1 MIDKRSPFFA
11 FRYLVTPRSEQISM
25 FQQLNKSKEELMSDI
40 IRDLAINVKSEW
52 TKGSKR
58 FLFYGFQHKDNLYI
72 IKFARE
78 TNENLYIEG
87 DDDIEIRGI
96 KEAKYVYLIID
107 TIHQIILIERN
118 VSVFQQIDSSVK
130 ILAEYFRSQMRNF
143 DYVVNIYPLV
153 SKKRFWNYVDSAE
166 EIYELSLEMNAPNMP
181 LFGNSDTRSV
191 LKQIKETTNNEV
203 FDISFKNKEGRLKV
217 LRAVLGGY
225 IDYVREVGGKY
236 LLKFKRNGIRETKSS
251 ETDTAK
257 TYIERKKTE
266 KYSEEELKNISD
278 KLKSIHSLESR
289 EEEEEDEEDE
299 ENKN

>member
-11 FRYLVTPRSEQISM
+11 YRYLVTPTSEQISIL
-25 FQQLNKSKEELMSDI
+25 QQLNKSKEELMTDI

-58 FLFYGFQHKDNLYI
+58 FLFYGFQHKGDIYI

-78 TNENLYIEG
+78 TNENINIEG

-107 TIHQIILIERN
+107 TKHQIILIERN
-118 VSVFQQIDSSVK
+118 VSVFQQIESSIN
-130 ILAEYFRSQMRNF
+130 ILADFFRSQMRNY

-153 SKKRFWNYVDSAE
+153 SKKKFWNYVDSAE
-166 EIYELSLEMNAPNMP
+166 EIYELSLEMNAPNMA
-181 LFGNSDTRSV
+181 LFGNSDTRDV
-191 LKQIKETTNNEV
+191 LQQIKKATNNEV
-203 FDISFKNKEGRLKV
+203 FDISFKNKEGKLKI
-217 LRAVLGGY
+217 LREALGGY

-236 LLKFKRNGIRETKSS
+236 LLKFKRNGIRETKTS

-266 KYSEEELKNISD
+266 KYSDEELQNILE
-278 KLKSIHSLESR
+278 KLNSIHTLESR
-289 EEEEEDEEDE
+289 EEDEQE
-299 ENKN
+299 

>member
-11 FRYLVTPRSEQISM
+11 YRYLVTPTSEQISII
-25 FQQLNKSKEELMSDI
+25 QQLNKSKEELMTDI

-58 FLFYGFQHKDNLYI
+58 FLFYGFQHKGDIHI

-78 TNENLYIEG
+78 TNENIYIEG
-87 DDDIEIRGI
+87 DSDIEIKGI

-107 TIHQIILIERN
+107 TKHQIILIERN
-118 VSVFQQIDSSVK
+118 VSVFQQIESSVN
-130 ILAEYFRSQMRNF
+130 ILADFFRSKMRDF

-153 SKKRFWNYVDSAE
+153 SKKKFWNYVDTAE
-166 EIYELSLEMNAPNMP
+166 EIYELSLEMNAPNMA
-181 LFGNSDTRSV
+181 LFGNSDTRDV
-191 LKQIKETTNNEV
+191 LQQIKETTNNEV

-217 LRAVLGGY
+217 LREALGGY

-236 LLKFKRNGIRETKSS
+236 LLKFKRNGIRETKTS

-266 KYSEEELKNISD
+266 KYSDEELQNISD
-278 KLKSIHSLESR
+278 KLNSMHNLESR
-289 EEEEEDEEDE
+289 EDEDEQ
-299 ENKN
+299 N

>member
-11 FRYLVTPRSEQISM
+11 YRYLVTPTSEQISII
-25 FQQLNKSKEELMSDI
+25 QQLNKSKEELMTEI
-40 IRDLAINVKSEW
+40 INNLAINVKSEW

-58 FLFYGFQHKDNLYI
+58 FLFYGFQQKNDINI

-78 TNENLYIEG
+78 TNENIYIEG
-87 DDDIEIRGI
+87 DDDIEIKEI

-107 TIHQIILIERN
+107 TKHQIILIERN
-118 VSVFQQIDSSVK
+118 VSVFQQIESSVN
-130 ILAEYFRSQMRNF
+130 ILADFFRNQMRNF

-153 SKKRFWNYVDSAE
+153 SKKKFWNYVDSAE
-166 EIYELSLEMNAPNMP
+166 EIYELSLEMNAPNMA
-181 LFGNSDTRSV
+181 LFGNSDTRDV
-191 LKQIKETTNNEV
+191 LQQIKETTNNEV

-217 LRAVLGGY
+217 LREALGGY

-236 LLKFKRNGIRETKSS
+236 ILKFKRNGIRETKSS

-266 KYSEEELKNISD
+266 KYSDEELQNISD
-278 KLKSIHSLESR
+278 KLNSIHTLESR
-289 EEEEEDEEDE
+289 EDENEDK
-299 ENKN
+299 KN

>member
-11 FRYLVTPRSEQISM
+11 YRYLVTPTSEQISII
-25 FQQLNKSKEELMSDI
+25 QQLNKSKEELMTDI

-58 FLFYGFQHKDNLYI
+58 FLFYGFQHKGDIHI

-78 TNENLYIEG
+78 TNENIYIEG
-87 DDDIEIRGI
+87 DNDIEIKGI

-107 TIHQIILIERN
+107 TKHQIILIERN
-118 VSVFQQIDSSVK
+118 VSVFQQIESSVN
-130 ILAEYFRSQMRNF
+130 ILADFFRSKMRDF

-153 SKKRFWNYVDSAE
+153 SKKKFWNYVDTAE
-166 EIYELSLEMNAPNMP
+166 EIYELSLEMNAPNMA
-181 LFGNSDTRSV
+181 LFGNSDTRDV
-191 LKQIKETTNNEV
+191 LQQIKETTNNEV

-217 LRAVLGGY
+217 LREALGGY

-236 LLKFKRNGIRETKSS
+236 LLKFKRNGIRETKTS

-266 KYSEEELKNISD
+266 KYSDEELQNISD
-278 KLKSIHSLESR
+278 KLNSMNNLESR
-289 EEEEEDEEDE
+289 EDEDEQ
-299 ENKN
+299 N

>member
-11 FRYLVTPRSEQISM
+11 YRYLVTPTSEQISII
-25 FQQLNKSKEELMSDI
+25 QQLSKSKEELMTDI

-58 FLFYGFQHKDNLYI
+58 FLFYGFQHKGDIHI

-78 TNENLYIEG
+78 TNENIYIEG
-87 DDDIEIRGI
+87 DNDIEIKGI

-107 TIHQIILIERN
+107 TKHQIILIERN
-118 VSVFQQIDSSVK
+118 VSVFQQIESSVN
-130 ILAEYFRSQMRNF
+130 ILADFFRSKMRDF

-153 SKKRFWNYVDSAE
+153 SKKKFWNYVDTAE
-166 EIYELSLEMNAPNMP
+166 EIYELSLEMNAPNMA
-181 LFGNSDTRSV
+181 LFGNSDTRDV
-191 LKQIKETTNNEV
+191 LQQIKETTNNEV

-217 LRAVLGGY
+217 LREALGGY

-236 LLKFKRNGIRETKSS
+236 LLKFKRNGIRETKTS

-266 KYSEEELKNISD
+266 KYSDEELQNISD
-278 KLKSIHSLESR
+278 KLNSMHNLESR
-289 EEEEEDEEDE
+289 EDEDEQ
-299 ENKN
+299 N

>member
-11 FRYLVTPRSEQISM
+11 YRYLVTPTSEQISII
-25 FQQLNKSKEELMSDI
+25 QQLNKSKEELMTDI

-58 FLFYGFQHKDNLYI
+58 FLFYGFQHNGDIHI

-78 TNENLYIEG
+78 TNENIYIEG
-87 DDDIEIRGI
+87 DNDIEIKGI

-107 TIHQIILIERN
+107 TKHQIILIERN
-118 VSVFQQIDSSVK
+118 VSVFQQIESSVN
-130 ILAEYFRSQMRNF
+130 ILADFFRSKMRYF

-153 SKKRFWNYVDSAE
+153 SKKKFWNYVDTAE
-166 EIYELSLEMNAPNMP
+166 EIYELSLEMNAPNMA
-181 LFGNSDTRSV
+181 LFGNSDTRDV
-191 LKQIKETTNNEV
+191 LQQIKETTNNEV

-217 LRAVLGGY
+217 LREALGGY

-236 LLKFKRNGIRETKSS
+236 LLKFKRNGIRETKTS

-266 KYSEEELKNISD
+266 KYSDEELQNISD
-278 KLKSIHSLESR
+278 KLNSMHNLESR
-289 EEEEEDEEDE
+289 EDEDEQ
-299 ENKN
+299 N